1 MASALHFHRQPGLE
15 VTEPVFARPSS
26 SVVLVRDGSNG
37 LEMFL
42 VRRHEQSGFAN
53 RAYVFPGGSVIASDT
68 SNASISLSDSF
79 TPENAASI
87 LQVRGDVTP
96 DDPAECL
103 SYWVAAAREL
113 LEEAGVL
120 VHDDS
125 RRPSLPEIAEAR
137 LQTLEA
143 GDRFT
148 DSMATLGVGLSLE
161 RLIYFS
167 HWRTP
172 VQSPKRYDTRFF
184 IAAMPDGQEAS
195 HCGIE
200 TTDSL
205 WLTPREAL
213 ARGEGSDFR
222 LVYPTRAHIARF
234 LPYETVD
241 ELMEFARSKSIRCVD
256 PIIAPDRSV
265 SIHPEI
271 VACW

>member
-1 MASALHFHRQPGLE
+1 

-26 SVVLVRDGSNG
+26 SVILVRDGSDG

-53 RAYVFPGGSVIASDT
+53 RAYVFPGGSVINSDS
-68 SNASISLSDSF
+68 SNSSTSLSRSL
-79 TPENAASI
+79 TPEDAASI
-87 LQVRGDVTP
+87 LRVRGDVTP
-96 DDPAECL
+96 DDPVHCL
-103 SYWVAAAREL
+103 SFWVAAAREL

-120 VHDDS
+120 VHDES
-125 RRPSLPEIAEAR
+125 RRPSVSEIAQAR
-137 LQTLEA
+137 LGTLND
-143 GDRFT
+143 GDQFA
-148 DSMATLGVGLSLE
+148 DSVRALGVGLSLE

-172 VQSPKRYDTRFF
+172 AQSPKRYDTRFF
-184 IAAMPDGQEAS
+184 LTAMPDGQEAS

-205 WLTPREAL
+205 WATPREAL
-213 ARGEGSDFR
+213 ARGEASDFR
-222 LVYPTRAHIARF
+222 LVYPTRAHIERF
-234 LPYETVD
+234 LPYQTVD
-241 ELMEFARSKSIRCVD
+241 QLLDFARAKSIRCVD